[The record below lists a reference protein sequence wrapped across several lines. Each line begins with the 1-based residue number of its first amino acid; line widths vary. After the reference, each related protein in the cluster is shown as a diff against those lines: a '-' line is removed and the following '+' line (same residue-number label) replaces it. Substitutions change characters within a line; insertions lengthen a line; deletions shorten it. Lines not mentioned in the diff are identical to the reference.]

1 LMFKADQVDALKEE
15 VSQSMDQI
23 DLGPSDSGM
32 SIGLADSKAPSGTG
46 SLTLGDS
53 SSSKS
58 GTKEDTAL
66 AADLG
71 LSGSLG
77 GLPSP
82 ARSSAGSVA
91 GMGSQRSSMNV
102 FHEDEVEDIDPS
114 AQTAVSPG
122 ISEPMMDAV
131 GSGSGL
137 LDLTKESD
145 DTSLGAELLDEIAPS
160 GTGIRRSPGD
170 SASGAKLEARAR
182 GKVISSGQVTITEK
196 HDPLAVA
203 FGAMALGA
211 AIVAIFGA
219 FVLITAILGTHPD
232 ILDSIYKLG
241 HQFIYVA
248 GGGIAVALVCFII
261 GMIVSKA
268 MTK

>member
-1 LMFKADQVDALKEE
+1 MFKADQVDALKEE
-15 VSQSMDQI
+15 VSESMDQI
-23 DLGPSDSGM
+23 DLGPSDSGLT
-32 SIGLADSKAPSGTG
+32 IGLADSKMGTGSG

-53 SSSKS
+53 GGSKS

-77 GLPSP
+77 GVPSP
-82 ARSSAGSVA
+82 GARSSAGSVSGMA
-91 GMGSQRSSMNV
+91 GQRPTVNV

-182 GKVISSGQVTITEK
+182 GKAISGGVVTIVEK

-219 FVLITAILGTHPD
+219 FALITAILGTHPD
-232 ILDSIYKLG
+232 ILDSIAKSG